1 MNKTM
6 DEFIAGLPL
15 DQQAE
20 IEAAAK
26 ILIEEEMTLRDLRK
40 AHELTQNRMSEALNI
55 SQDGVSRIEKRSD
68 LLLST
73 MRSYVEAMGGR
84 LRLLAEFPD
93 RDPVSITTLGSISQ
107 SDKPARARR
116 TQR

>member
-1 MNKTM
+1 MNMTM

-26 ILIEEEMTLRDLRK
+26 ILIEEELTLRDLRK
-40 AHELTQNRMSEALNI
+40 ARALTQAQISQALNM
-55 SQDGVSRIEKRSD
+55 SQDGVSRLERRSD

-73 MRSYVEAMGGR
+73 MRSYVEAMGGK
-84 LRLLAEFPD
+84 LRISAEFPD
-93 RDPVSITTLGSISQ
+93 RAPVSITELGSLGE
-107 SDKPARARR
+107 DGERRKVPA
-116 TQR
+116 